1 MCRWEF
7 CDILRSLCLMFDA
20 ISTYT
25 LPATLAQIYPIVH
38 CTGAISASFFNIN
51 SDINIYTLPQHKYQC
66 QYLHPS
72 CSQIYPIV
80 VSCTYVQYVGWVVP
94 VKCDLHNLRYNA
106 TFTIGKSVAR
116 MFSSGLKHRKNCECC
131 PVTIDW
137 QVTKI
142 VMNPGSKRLIKA
154 NNQLHPWQIQFLD
167 HIVVPVYRT
176 LADLHPAAEEP
187 YQVPPHS
194 WLLLILNVGP
204 VYRQSIEPHLAA
216 D

>member
-94 VKCDLHNLRYNA
+94 VKCDLHNLSYNA

-154 NNQLHPWQIQFLD
+154 NTQLHPSPRFSSSTTLWFQSIGHL
-167 HIVVPVYRT
+167 PTSTLPLRSPT
-176 LADLHPAAEEP
+176 RCRLLADCCCWFLMWGLSSV
-187 YQVPPHS
+187 Y
-194 WLLLILNVGP
+194 LIL
-204 VYRQSIEPHLAA
+204 Y
-216 D
+216 